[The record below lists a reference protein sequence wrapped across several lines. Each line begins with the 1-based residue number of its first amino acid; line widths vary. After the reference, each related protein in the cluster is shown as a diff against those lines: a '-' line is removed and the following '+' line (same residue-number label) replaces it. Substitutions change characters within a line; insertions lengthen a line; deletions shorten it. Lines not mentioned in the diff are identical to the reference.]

1 MQLQHGVA
9 VSSSRIPWEK
19 EVSIVRDSLIHSLKK
34 VQALISEAMMQ
45 AIAMNYKVFC
55 FFIPMDHKTTK
66 GAKFKKENYPLKYF

>member
-34 VQALISEAMMQ
+34 SVGFNIGGDDAGNCNEL
-45 AIAMNYKVFC
+45 
-55 FFIPMDHKTTK
+55 
-66 GAKFKKENYPLKYF
+66 